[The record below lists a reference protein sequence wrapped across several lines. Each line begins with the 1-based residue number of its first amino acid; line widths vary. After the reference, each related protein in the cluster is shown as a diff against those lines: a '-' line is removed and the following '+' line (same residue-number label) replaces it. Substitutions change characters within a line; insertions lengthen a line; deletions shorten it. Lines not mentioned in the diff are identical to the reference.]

1 MFLLFKLYWYFIGT
15 CITTFW
21 VSGPN
26 CILSNCSKWG
36 QLEKKQAGLNEI
48 AHTHVTSHFWA
59 DSPTD
64 GCRLFHNLVITAHKI
79 IVSV

>member
-1 MFLLFKLYWYFIGT
+1 MAFSLIVPNGVDIGT
-15 CITTFW
+15 
-21 VSGPN
+21 
-26 CILSNCSKWG
+26 
-36 QLEKKQAGLNEI
+36 EKKQGGLNAI

-64 GCRLFHNLVITAHKI
+64 GCRLFHNLSITAHKI